1 MVRHGNNLYK
11 ASSYSCVASARLL
24 CRETSREFNSKRRAF
39 IRQGDSF
46 TAASGTNTADKMLS
60 TWISVLIGIVLFVS
74 CGSQVISDKTT
85 IASPIQ
91 TDQREIN
98 ITEIAVDSSIV
109 KNIVIKGHTDPWI
122 KANIDVTQPTNL
134 DFSCKLTGLLYE
146 SSSITGFW
154 RKDGKQIPQSRV
166 VIQKKESQYHLQIKF
181 QVTNN
186 SQLGN
191 YTCVFDI
198 KPEVA
203 ANFVVEVPDTEGRE
217 KPLVCYEGDA
227 VVMIC
232 KSHEFV
238 PNTWIWH
245 KVNGTEKA
253 IINATANPDRYKMN
267 IYKDGNKTSLKVMGL
282 TGKDSGLFGCS
293 AVYEIGSSEGHVKV
307 KVLSYMVPLKPF
319 LAIATE
325 VIILVS
331 LILVYERHTKKKKNL
346 ADNGTEH
353 MEKLKTEESNGVG
366 NSTTRHR
373 NV

>member
-1 MVRHGNNLYK
+1 MEPVPMEDI
-11 ASSYSCVASARLL
+11 ALL
-24 CRETSREFNSKRRAF
+24 SMNVMALFLS
-39 IRQGDSF
+39 
-46 TAASGTNTADKMLS
+46 NT
-60 TWISVLIGIVLFVS
+60 
-74 CGSQVISDKTT
+74 
-85 IASPIQ
+85 
-91 TDQREIN
+91 R
-98 ITEIAVDSSIV
+98 
-109 KNIVIKGHTDPWI
+109 
-122 KANIDVTQPTNL
+122 
-134 DFSCKLTGLLYE
+134 
-146 SSSITGFW
+146 
-154 RKDGKQIPQSRV
+154 
-166 VIQKKESQYHLQIKF
+166 F
-181 QVTNN
+181 QVTDN

-198 KPEVA
+198 KPEVV

-346 ADNGTEH
+346 AVIIRRLTRPEPSPRAQNPEQHCTTVTDKPVSPT
-353 MEKLKTEESNGVG
+353 T
-366 NSTTRHR
+366 STT
-373 NV
+373 VTDKPVSPTTSTTVTDKPVSPTTSTTVTDKPVSPTTSTTVTDKPVSPTTSTTVTDKPVSPTTSTTVTDKPVSPTTSTTVTDKPVSPTTSTTVTDKPVSPTTSTTVIYIYMSTDLMS

>member
-1 MVRHGNNLYK
+1 
-11 ASSYSCVASARLL
+11 
-24 CRETSREFNSKRRAF
+24 
-39 IRQGDSF
+39 I
-46 TAASGTNTADKMLS
+46 
-60 TWISVLIGIVLFVS
+60 
-74 CGSQVISDKTT
+74 
-85 IASPIQ
+85 
-91 TDQREIN
+91 
-98 ITEIAVDSSIV
+98 SSITFL
-109 KNIVIKGHTDPWI
+109 GHTNPWI

-134 DFSCKLTGLLYE
+134 DFSCNLTGLLYE

-154 RKDGKQIPQSRV
+154 RRDGKEIPQSRV
-166 VIQKKESQYHLQIKF
+166 VIQKKEAQF
-181 QVTNN
+181 QVIDN

-198 KPEVA
+198 KPEVV

-238 PNTWIWH
+238 PNTWIWL

-282 TGKDSGLFGCS
+282 TGKDTGLFGCR
-293 AVYEIGSSEGHVKV
+293 AVYEIGSSEGHVNV

-346 ADNGTEH
+346 AGVNIFSMCLLFANLTEAPDCS
-353 MEKLKTEESNGVG
+353 M
-366 NSTTRHR
+366 
-373 NV
+373 

>member
-1 MVRHGNNLYK
+1 MVCHVNNLYK
-11 ASSYSCVASARLL
+11 PSSCSCVASARLL

-39 IRQGDSF
+39 RHQGDSF

-60 TWISVLIGIVLFVS
+60 TWISVLIGIVLFVV

-154 RKDGKQIPQSRV
+154 RKDGKEIPQSRV
-166 VIQKKESQYHLQIKF
+166 VIQKKETQYHLQIKF
-181 QVTNN
+181 QVTDN

-198 KPEVA
+198 KPEVV

-253 IINATANPDRYKMN
+253 IINATANPDRYIMN

-346 ADNGTEH
+346 ADNDTEH

-366 NSTTRHR
+366 ESTTRHR